1 MKLYLQLWVVVFMLT
16 AGFQRSRSSVLLE
29 DQFQSLENWVI
40 VKSESDAGDPA
51 RAEIV
56 TPNSLPPGFGPL
68 VLELHGKFLELFAKN
83 LVVSDCVIELLWRDV
98 DPVKADADGPLFAR
112 AQLPPGARLNLPLP
126 TGDGL
131 YWLEHDSDTGFQLK
145 LQQNYNQEK
154 VLAQLNLTHQ
164 TTGDW
169 NRTGWIWEKWLLHGN
184 QLKATYWP
192 ADGFDPGWLIEIED
206 SSFRFGG
213 VGFRIWSG
221 HAQIAFI
228 RITELPDTQPAPIL
242 ELSLQ
247 SLPTVFDRQQAVAF
261 SLFVLTG
268 SAQIDFVQ
276 FQLQGPDGEIENQE
290 RPLAVSGP
298 IKVLPFSW
306 NSGDAADGRYTLRAK
321 VQNESARVWQD
332 SVSFTI
338 LSQQETRARL
348 AQLEPKISILE
359 KAIRQAAQQGLPAG
373 YQKVTATGARYSLP
387 LIEADLAA
395 QKLQRARETVDFYSS
410 ATAKALAEISQ
421 MQANPRNFD
430 FLKFKSPQRT
440 RLEIN
445 NGAFYQNN
453 QPVILTGLCGWND
466 VADDIPLYHGYGYNL
481 AALEIGPSSTVSGP
495 GKNDLSGKK
504 INEFLLPALKTAR
517 KQNIAV
523 MVLVSPHYFPDWAYA
538 AWPEVKTCGHGFL
551 KYCIENPHARA
562 VLARHLRFL
571 VSKIKNEPALHSYC
585 LANEPQ
591 FIENCEFSRQ
601 KFQQFLR
608 QQYHSIEKLNAAWQ
622 SDYPDFNPIAIPS
635 EINHPA
641 VQYDWQI
648 FHAQQVTEFFAWMK
662 SIIREEDPQHP
673 VHIKFM
679 MDAFEPGEGVFGI
692 DREAL
697 GELCEISGCDAVTA
711 FPDASGEFAADFL
724 RQNMFYDLLRSFQP
738 DKPIFNS
745 EAHII
750 RDNDLQVD
758 YPASYLRTSLWEAT
772 LHGQSASA
780 IWVWAKT
787 EVHPDLA
794 GNLLHRPAAN
804 ESAGRTALDLQRL
817 APALEKLARLKSPIA
832 LLYSEASKLLSG
844 AHYLDELKTAYS
856 GLIFQG
862 LPVRFISEKQ
872 IEAGKLEQIKL
883 LIVPGADYLPETTFE
898 KIVAFANHGGALLAT
913 ANAFFFNEHG
923 QPRAR
928 SEQIDALKIQLP
940 DWPLVHANLNLHEI
954 QQLNLPAHMS
964 AKDYARLFG
973 QVLGDLNLQPSVRVT
988 NLSGENVRGVEV
1000 LYVPDHS
1007 QTLVSVVNWLPR
1019 PVELRLSAPGQSV
1032 KNLITNEI
1040 IVATQFT
1047 ARSMEPLLL
1056 EVRP

>member
-1 MKLYLQLWVVVFMLT
+1 MKLNWRLSFPLLIII
-16 AGFQRSRSSVLLE
+16 ALFQNSRSSVLLE
-29 DQFQSLENWVI
+29 DRFQSLENWVI

-51 RAEIV
+51 RVEIV
-56 TPNSLPPGFGPL
+56 RPEVPPPAFGPT
-68 VLELHGKFLELFAKN
+68 VLELRGKILELFAKN
-83 LVVSDCVIELLWRDV
+83 LVVSDCMIELLWRDV

-112 AQLPPGARLNLPLP
+112 AQRPPDAGLNLPLP

-131 YWLEHDSDTGFQLK
+131 YWLEHDSDAGFQLK

-154 VLAQLNLTHQ
+154 VLAMLNHNHK

-169 NRTGWIWEKWLLHGN
+169 NHAGWIWEKWLLQGN

-192 ADGFDPGWLIEIED
+192 SDGIDPGWLLEIED
-206 SSFRFGG
+206 STFRFGG

-228 RITELPDTQPAPIL
+228 RITELPDARPAPIL
-242 ELSLQ
+242 DLNLQ
-247 SLPTVFDRQQAVAF
+247 TLQTVFDRKQPVQF
-261 SLFVLTG
+261 SLFVLPG
-268 SAQIDFVQ
+268 SAKIDFVQ
-276 FQLQGPDGEIENQE
+276 FLLQGPAGVSEKWE
-290 RPLAVSGP
+290 RPLIARST
-298 IKVLPFSW
+298 IETLPFSW
-306 NSGDAADGRYTLRAK
+306 NSGDAIDGRYTLTAQ
-321 VQNESARVWQD
+321 VSNQAWCD
-332 SVSFTI
+332 SISFMI
-338 LSQQETRARL
+338 ISEQETRTRL
-348 AQLEPKISILE
+348 AQLEPQISALE
-359 KAIRQAAQQGLPAG
+359 KTIHQAAKQGLPTG
-373 YQKVTATGARYSLP
+373 YQTVTATGARHSLP

-395 QKLQRARETVDFYSS
+395 QKLQRARETVDFYST
-410 ATAKALAEISQ
+410 ATTQALAEIRQ
-421 MQANPRNFD
+421 MQANPRNYD
-430 FLKFKSPQRT
+430 FLKFNSPSRF
-440 RLEIN
+440 RLEIK
-445 NGAFYQNN
+445 NGGLYQQN

-481 AALEIGPSSTVSGP
+481 AGLEIGPSSTVSGP
-495 GKNDLSGKK
+495 GKNDLSEKK

-517 KQNIAV
+517 KQNVAV
-523 MVLVSPHYFPDWAYA
+523 MLLVSPHYFPEWAFT
-538 AWPEVKTCGHGFL
+538 AWPELKTCGHGFL
-551 KYCIENPHARA
+551 KYCIENPHAREI
-562 VLARHLRFL
+562 LARHLRFL
-571 VSKIKNEPALHSYC
+571 ISKIKNEPALHSYC

-608 QQYHSIEKLNAAWQ
+608 QKYLSIEKLNATWQ
-622 SDYPDFNPIAIPS
+622 SDYPDFSQIAIPT
-635 EINHPA
+635 EINPPA
-641 VQYDWQI
+641 VKYDWQI
-648 FHAQQVTEFFAWMK
+648 FHARQVTEFFGWMK
-662 SIIREEDPQHP
+662 SIIREEDPQRP

-679 MDAFEPGEGVFGI
+679 MDVFDPGEGLFGI

-750 RDNDLQVD
+750 RDNDLLVD

-780 IWVWAKT
+780 IWVWAKN

-817 APALEKLARLKSPIA
+817 APALEKLARLKSPVA

-844 AHYLDELKTAYS
+844 AHYLEELKKAYS

-862 LPVRFISEKQ
+862 LPVRFITEKQ

-883 LIVPGADYLPETTFE
+883 LIVPGADFVPEATFE
-898 KIVAFANHGGALLAT
+898 KVMEFTNHGGALLAT
-913 ANAFFFNEHG
+913 ANAFFFNEYG
-923 QPRAR
+923 QSRAR
-928 SEQIDALKIQLP
+928 SEKIDALKLHLP
-940 DWPLVHANLNLHEI
+940 DWPLAYANLNLHEI
-954 QQLNLPAHMS
+954 QRLSLPAPVS
-964 AKDYARLFG
+964 AKDYARLLG

-1000 LYVPDHS
+1000 LCAPGHS
-1007 QTLVSVVNWLPR
+1007 PTLISVVNWLSQS
-1019 PVELRLSAPGQSV
+1019 VELRLSLPSGKSV
-1032 KNLITNEI
+1032 RNLINNEI
-1040 IVATQFT
+1040 IVATHFT
-1047 ARSMEPLLL
+1047 AHSMEPLLL
-1056 EVRP
+1056 EVQH